1 MYHKEFVEVLSVRIS
16 RVSKN
21 EVSSKISN
29 ALSGGSPITVFTPN
43 PEIVMRA
50 QKDKK
55 FKKILNS
62 ADLLLADG
70 VGITIASRLLGD
82 PLPERITG
90 IDTGELTL
98 AYAAERGI
106 PIFLLGAKPGV
117 AERAAHEIRARY
129 SDIRIVGAHHGYFEK
144 AGSQNDAVI
153 QKINDSGAEV
163 LIVCF
168 GAPLQETWISEN
180 KRHLKS
186 VRLYLAL
193 GGALDVW
200 ANDVHRAPKIFQ
212 RIGLEWLWRIIKEPR
227 RAGFI
232 LKMPPFL
239 YKVLCRKISN

>member
-1 MYHKEFVEVLSVRIS
+1 MYQGRSVDVLGVKISHATKNQVALRIS
-16 RVSKN
+16 D
-21 EVSSKISN
+21 

-50 QKDKK
+50 QKDER
-55 FKKILNS
+55 FRHVLNS

-70 VGITIASRLLGD
+70 VGIIIASRLLGD

-90 IDTGELTL
+90 IDTGEYILE
-98 AYAAERGI
+98 YAAAHGHAV
-106 PIFLLGAKPGV
+106 FLLGAKHSV
-117 AERAAHEIRARY
+117 AERAAHEIKSRY

-144 AGSQNDAVI
+144 AGAENDEVI
-153 QKINDSGAEV
+153 KQINASGAEV

-168 GAPLQETWISEN
+168 GAPLQETWVFEN

-186 VRLYLAL
+186 VKLYIAL

-200 ANDVHRAPKIFQ
+200 AKDIRRAPKILRRTGF
-212 RIGLEWLWRIIKEPR
+212 EWLWRIAKEPR
-227 RAGFI
+227 RAGFL

-239 YKVLCRKISN
+239 CKVLCRKISN

>member
-1 MYHKEFVEVLSVRIS
+1 MYHERFVEVLGVRIS
-16 RVSKN
+16 RVNKN
-21 EVSSKISN
+21 DVLSQISG

-50 QKDKK
+50 QKDKALK
-55 FKKILNS
+55 NALNS

-70 VGITIASRLLGD
+70 VGIMIASRLLGD

-106 PIFLLGAKPGV
+106 PIFLLGAKHGV
-117 AERAAHEIRARY
+117 AERAAREIRARY
-129 SDIRIVGAHHGYFEK
+129 SDIRIVGTHHGYFEK
-144 AGSQNDAVI
+144 AGAQNDAVI
-153 QKINDSGAEV
+153 QKINDIGAEV

-168 GAPLQETWISEN
+168 GAPIQETWISEN
-180 KRHLKS
+180 KKRLES
-186 VRLYLAL
+186 VKLYLAL

-200 ANDVHRAPKIFQ
+200 AKDVRRAPKIFQ
-212 RIGLEWLWRIIKEPR
+212 MIGLEWLWRIIKEPR

-239 YKVLCRKISN
+239 CKVLCRKISN